1 MTKYHD
7 LFSDYRGGG
16 GAPRNG
22 NSVGL
27 PAVVSYMGHV
37 WDTLNMY
44 HKWIAGRY
52 QHPLMMLKVI
62 FYRNWWVSII
72 FRPPQVDALDY
83 YCPWLGDHFLPLWGC
98 ICNQARPQQGACV
111 ITGRRMVLY
120 HMEGPHSKKKTTTLH
135 PLFVL
140 AANGQRLM
148 VTGTRWSTLWCTT
161 CLGQWG
167 GGALGP

>member
-1 MTKYHD
+1 MTFF
-7 LFSDYRGGG
+7 LTTGGG
-16 GAPRNG
+16 GAAPRNG

-120 HMEGPHSKKKTTTLH
+120 HMEGPHSKKKNDNAASAFRVGCQWTTVDGDWH
-135 PLFVL
+135 AVVNPLVY
-140 AANGQRLM
+140 N
-148 VTGTRWSTLWCTT
+148 VPGTV
-161 CLGQWG
+161 G
-167 GGALGP
+167 GGGGR